1 MNWWKTSA
9 WDPVYDGK
17 YRDENR
23 EWSVSSIIRHA
34 ENLPSIMMDVEDL
47 VKKNRTTETK
57 EGLLGDLIENHNAAF
72 RERCDRADLSYP
84 ILVDVHGWL
93 IDGAHRLTKAKWA
106 GHSSIKAKVIDMS
119 KVSGGREVDSEE

>member
-34 ENLPSIMMDVEDL
+34 EDLPSIMMDVEDL

-57 EGLLGDLIENHNAAF
+57 EGLFGDLIENHNAAF